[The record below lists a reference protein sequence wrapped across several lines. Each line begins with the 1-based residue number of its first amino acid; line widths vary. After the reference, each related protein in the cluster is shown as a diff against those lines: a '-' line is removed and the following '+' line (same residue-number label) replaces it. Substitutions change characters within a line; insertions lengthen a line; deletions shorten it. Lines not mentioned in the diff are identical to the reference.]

1 MNRCCFAGHGQVY
14 DADLEKLI
22 KNKAEEL
29 ILKQHVTEFWVGK
42 YGNFD
47 RCAASAVGALKKRY
61 PHISLVLVLPYL
73 TQSINDPILEY
84 RKRYDEIIIANIA
97 ESTPY
102 RLRIIKANQ
111 FMVDHAS
118 HLICYINYEWG
129 GAVKT
134 FEYAKTKKH
143 ITIYNLGRLS

>member
-47 RCAASAVGALKKRY
+47 RCAASAVGALKNVI
-61 PHISLVLVLPYL
+61 HTSLLYWFFR
-73 TQSINDPILEY
+73 ILH
-84 RKRYDEIIIANIA
+84 
-97 ESTPY
+97 
-102 RLRIIKANQ
+102 KA
-111 FMVDHAS
+111 
-118 HLICYINYEWG
+118 
-129 GAVKT
+129 
-134 FEYAKTKKH
+134 
-143 ITIYNLGRLS
+143 